1 MPTTGWFSL
10 ATTTLSSNTS
20 TVTFGSIPNTYRD
33 LVLIFAGT
41 NTTSS
46 SGMILRFNGDT
57 GNYTRRFAIGDG
69 NFSSGSSSSLE
80 IFGHTSRTHA
90 VINIMD
96 YSATDR
102 NKSILWREGVAGD
115 ATRMTSGRWAIN
127 TAINSVT
134 LIRTDGAQISS
145 GTTISLYGIAG

>member
-1 MPTTGWFSL
+1 MPSTGWFSL
-10 ATTTLSSNTS
+10 ATTTLGSNTA
-20 TVTFGSIPNTYRD
+20 TVTFGSIPNTYKD

-41 NTTSS
+41 NTNSS
-46 SGMILRFNGDT
+46 AGMLLRFNGDT

-80 IFGHTSRTHA
+80 VFGTTVRTHA

-96 YSATDR
+96 YSVTDK
-102 NKSILWREGVAGD
+102 NKSILWREGAAGD
-115 ATRMTSGRWAIN
+115 ATRMTSGRWASN
-127 TAINSVT
+127 SAITSVT
-134 LIRTDGAQISS
+134 LTRVDGAQIAS